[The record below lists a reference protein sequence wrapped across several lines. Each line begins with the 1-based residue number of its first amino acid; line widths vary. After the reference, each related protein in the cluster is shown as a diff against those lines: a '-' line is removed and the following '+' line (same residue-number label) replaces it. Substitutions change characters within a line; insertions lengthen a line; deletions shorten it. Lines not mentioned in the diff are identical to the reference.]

1 MSWTITLETLSFSP
15 YLFTETNP
23 PGLFLKRLKEFG
35 LINLE
40 TLTLQAYSFRDSK
53 CFALLI

>member
-1 MSWTITLETLSFSP
+1 MFRLIHLEPLTVLHYSFRDSD
-15 YLFTETNP
+15 F
-23 PGLFLKRLKEFG
+23 R

-40 TLTLQAYSFRDSK
+40 TLIFLAYSFRDFK

>member
-1 MSWTITLETLSFSP
+1 V
-15 YLFTETNP
+15 TEI
-23 PGLFLKRLKEFG
+23 FR

-40 TLTLQAYSFRDSK
+40 SLTLLAYSFRESK

>member
-1 MSWTITLETLSFSP
+1 MDSNT
-15 YLFTETNP
+15 
-23 PGLFLKRLKEFG
+23 PGLYLLRHYVFR

-40 TLTLQAYSFRDSK
+40 ILIVLAYSFRDSK

>member
-1 MSWTITLETLSFSP
+1 LSYS
-15 YLFTETNP
+15 L
-23 PGLFLKRLKEFG
+23 RLYKFR

-40 TLTLQAYSFRDSK
+40 TLTVLDYFFKVFRLINLENINVLAYKVRDSK

>member
-1 MSWTITLETLSFSP
+1 MF
-15 YLFTETNP
+15 
-23 PGLFLKRLKEFG
+23 R

-40 TLTLQAYSFRDSK
+40 TLTVLAYSFRDSK